1 MPLPTTDTAWP
12 PKHLEQ
18 ITPTLTAWSAWWTGN
33 PDQLTAVYRTGGP
46 TRGPVTRP
54 SQLRGGVV
62 GAAARFWW
70 GRPQNSGQRQDF
82 THVPLA
88 ADIARTSADLLFSEP
103 PTIHVEDT
111 TTQGYLDDTLADPL
125 FATLTGGAEAAAALG
140 GVYLRVTWDPA
151 VADHAFVTVVP
162 ADEAVPEFTWGR
174 LRAVTFWH
182 VVDRDGSTVW
192 RHLERHELLPTGIGV
207 IQHGLYQ
214 GSPDRLGRPVPLT
227 DKAAT
232 APLADAVAAD
242 GYVAAGRTPGLSVV
256 YIPNT
261 DPATAKAWRGVA
273 PAGGLGAADIDGIES
288 LLDDLD
294 EIHAA
299 WMRDI
304 RLAKA
309 RLVVARY
316 MLDDNGPGAGASMDL
331 DREVFAP
338 LKLAAAEE
346 GDAPITP
353 VQFAIRFE
361 EHRASAQE
369 WSDRIVQSAGYS
381 VQTFGEQG
389 ETSQTT
395 ATEVMARES
404 RSLKTRGRKLRLWRP
419 ALQELVGKLL
429 SVNADVFH
437 QRHEG
442 TGLTVSFPDGIWETP
457 LQAAQTAAA
466 LRAAEAAS
474 TRTLVALVH
483 PDWDA
488 VRVDAEAVAILRER
502 GVPVGDPF
510 AITE

>member
-12 PKHLEQ
+12 PKRLEPV
-18 ITPTLTAWSAWWTGN
+18 TPVLARWSAWWTGD
-33 PDQLTAVYRTGGP
+33 PAALTSVYRVGSTLAA
-46 TRGPVTRP
+46 RP

-62 GAAARFWW
+62 GALARFWW
-70 GRPQNSGQRQDF
+70 GRPPTTGGQQRNDL

-103 PTIHVEDT
+103 PTIRVSDAG
-111 TTQGYLDDTLADPL
+111 TQGHVDDTLADPL
-125 FATLTGGAEAAAALG
+125 FATLTGAAEAGAALG
-140 GVYLRVTWDPA
+140 GVYVRVTWDA
-151 VADHAFVTVVP
+151 TVADHAFPTVVA
-162 ADEAVPEFTWGR
+162 ADEAVPEFAWGR

-182 VVDRDGSTVW
+182 VVERDGTVVW
-192 RHLERHELLPTGIGV
+192 RHLERHELGLDGV
-207 IQHGLYQ
+207 GLIQHGLYEGTETQ
-214 GSPDRLGRPVPLT
+214 LGRPIPLVE
-227 DKAAT
+227 KPAT
-232 APLADAVAAD
+232 APLATAVDAD
-242 GYVAAGRTPGLSVV
+242 GYVTAGRTPGLAVV
-256 YIPNT
+256 YVPNT
-261 DPATAKAWRGVA
+261 DAATAKAWRHVPA
-273 PAGGLGAADIDGIES
+273 AGGLGAADIDGVEP
-288 LLDDLD
+288 LLDNLD

-338 LKLAAAEE
+338 LKMAAGED
-346 GDAPITP
+346 GDSPITP
-353 VQFAIRFE
+353 VQFKIRFE
-361 EHRASAQE
+361 EHRATAQE

-419 ALQELVGKLL
+419 ALTELVEKLL
-429 SVNADVFH
+429 TVDAAVFGK
-437 QRHEG
+437 RHDA
-442 TGLTVSFPDGIWETP
+442 TDLKVTFPDGIWETP
-457 LQAAQTAAA
+457 LQAAQTASA
-466 LRAAEAAS
+466 LRTAEAAS
-474 TRTLVALVH
+474 TETLVGLVH
-483 PDWDA
+483 PDWDDD
-488 VRVDAEAVAILRER
+488 RIKAEAAAILRER
-502 GVPVGDPF
+502 GVPVNDPF